1 MAIGLSG
8 QAAHEYEFREKE
20 KPTPNLV
27 PEQWV
32 CFSQLKFKHFFIM
45 SLNSLKYIKVHPC

>member
-8 QAAHEYEFREKE
+8 QAAQGYEFREKE
-20 KPTPNLV
+20 KPTPDLV

-32 CFSQLKFKHFFIM
+32 CFSQWTFKHFFIT
-45 SLNSLKYIKVHPC
+45 SLNSLKYIKVHPY